1 VSDKKIAHYN
11 ANGVIDYYTA
21 DVVTANDYYPGGMV
35 MPGRKYQA
43 ANGLYRFGFNGQ
55 EKDDEV
61 SGPGNTNSALFWEY
75 DTRLG
80 RRWNLDPVVKA
91 WESSYSCFS
100 GNPIFFVDI
109 LGDNEGDFYTKDGKH
124 LGNDNID
131 DNKAYVTD
139 QETYNKNTNTA
150 NKKTNWEEVKKSDKT
165 IDLTQKFGITNSS
178 LLNRANWAYGES
190 GGQLLSYYAHAIN
203 NLSKHGYSKY
213 KAFKSDEDMYKL
225 SMTHDANG
233 NGKVDRP
240 EECLYPGYFEGTQGS
255 DYAKSF
261 ANARKT
267 GSYTPIMEVAISETI
282 KAKIGPSTSD
292 PTHGA
297 YQWAGGGLAER
308 INNNTTGRFINKTF
322 VEIDINGSKKGGVF
336 KHLFYSYDEK

>member
-1 VSDKKIAHYN
+1 MSDKKIAHYN

-150 NKKTNWEEVKKSDKT
+150 
-165 IDLTQKFGITNSS
+165 
-178 LLNRANWAYGES
+178 
-190 GGQLLSYYAHAIN
+190 
-203 NLSKHGYSKY
+203 
-213 KAFKSDEDMYKL
+213 
-225 SMTHDANG
+225 
-233 NGKVDRP
+233 
-240 EECLYPGYFEGTQGS
+240 
-255 DYAKSF
+255 SF
-261 ANARKT
+261 
-267 GSYTPIMEVAISETI
+267 
-282 KAKIGPSTSD
+282 
-292 PTHGA
+292 
-297 YQWAGGGLAER
+297 
-308 INNNTTGRFINKTF
+308 
-322 VEIDINGSKKGGVF
+322 
-336 KHLFYSYDEK
+336 